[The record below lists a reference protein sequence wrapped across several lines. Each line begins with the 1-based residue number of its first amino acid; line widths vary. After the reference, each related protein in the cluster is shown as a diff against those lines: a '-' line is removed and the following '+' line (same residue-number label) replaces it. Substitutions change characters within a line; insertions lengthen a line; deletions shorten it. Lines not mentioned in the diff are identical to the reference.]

1 MDIERYNGFAR
12 QYHFDIYNY
21 IYYWW

>member
-1 MDIERYNGFAR
+1 MDIEWYNGFAR
-12 QYHFDIYNY
+12 QYHFDISNY